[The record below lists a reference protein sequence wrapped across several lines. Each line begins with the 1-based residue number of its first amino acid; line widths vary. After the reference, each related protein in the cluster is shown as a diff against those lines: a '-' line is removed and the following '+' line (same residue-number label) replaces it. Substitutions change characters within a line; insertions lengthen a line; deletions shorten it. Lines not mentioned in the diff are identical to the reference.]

1 MSIQIEKRPES
12 KDRRIIIKF
21 YESLRMISKIDK
33 IDLKRKGNSLTIEEL
48 RHRIV
53 IVAVRRYSSK
63 LVVLSISENSR
74 SFSLS
79 PILVK
84 FF

>member
-21 YESLRMISKIDK
+21 YESLRMISKIGK
-33 IDLKRKGNSLTIEEL
+33 IDLKRKGKSLTIEEL
-48 RHRIV
+48 HHRIV

-63 LVVLSISENSR
+63 LVVLSISQNSW